1 VKVLQLYANWKWTG
15 PAEPAVN
22 LAASLRDRGLDVV
35 FSCGRAVEGLEN
47 EIGAALAALD
57 METTGDFRLGK
68 HRNPIFDSM
77 DRRTMRRQIEDV
89 RPDVVHCHLPND
101 HRIAWGAVKGI
112 KSRPRIVRSL
122 HDGEIPKV
130 DSDFR
135 TLMGPASDA
144 VLCVSRTVA
153 RDLPGKAGI
162 PAEKVFFVE
171 AAVDLGR
178 FDARGGT
185 SALAREYGLR
195 KEDFVVGIVARMQRH
210 RRFEIFFDAIAKVA
224 EEVPELKVLM
234 VGRGT
239 WMDEV
244 AVKPAARKELAG
256 KVIFTGYRRGS
267 EYVNTVRCMNA
278 KIFLVPGS
286 DGSCRAVREAM
297 ALGVPI
303 VATRRGML
311 AEIVED
317 GVSGILIEET
327 AESLAAALVRLARE
341 DGLRRRM
348 SKAARDAAKDRFGL
362 PGQAERVESIY
373 RWLLG
378 RGERPATGI

>member
-1 VKVLQLYANWKWTG
+1 MKVLQLYANWKWTG

-22 LAASLRDRGLDVV
+22 LAASLRDRGLKVF

-47 EIGAALAALD
+47 EIEGALAARD
-57 METTGDFRLGK
+57 MGTTGDFRLGK

-77 DRRTMRRQIEDV
+77 DRRAMRRQIEELK
-89 RPDVVHCHLPND
+89 PDILHCHLPND
-101 HRIAWGAVKGI
+101 HRIGWGAAKGL

-135 TLMGPASDA
+135 FLMGPACDA
-144 VLCVSRTVA
+144 VLCVSRNVA

-171 AAVDLGR
+171 AAVDLER
-178 FDARGGT
+178 FEPRGGT
-185 SALAREYGLR
+185 PGLAKEYGLR

-210 RRFEIFFDAIAKVA
+210 RRFEIFFDAIVRVA

-256 KVIFTGYRRGS
+256 KVIFTGYRRGV
-267 EYVNTVRCMNA
+267 EYVDTVRSMDA

-303 VATRRGML
+303 VTTKRGML
-311 AEIVED
+311 PEIVED
-317 GVSGILIEET
+317 GVSGIHIEET
-327 AESLAAALVRLARE
+327 AEALAAALIRLARE
-341 DGLRRRM
+341 DGLRKRM
-348 SKAARDAAKDRFGL
+348 SRAAREAAKARFGL

-373 RWLLG
+373 KWLLG
-378 RGERPATGI
+378 KGDRPATGI